1 MKPRACRWIG
11 IFLLP
16 LALASCGGAADETS
30 ITPGTSDRWSVSVL
44 GPRDGASTDHCF
56 EDPLIEESLQS
67 ADLPSTHLGIKL
79 HETATQEDAERI
91 ANCLRERLSSG
102 EVSIRSPK
110 R

>member
-1 MKPRACRWIG
+1 MKRQACRWMSL
-11 IFLLP
+11 FLLP
-16 LALASCGGAADETS
+16 LALAGCGGAADGTS
-30 ITPGTSDRWSVSVL
+30 ITPGTSDRWNVSVL

-79 HETATQEDAERI
+79 LETATQEDAERI
-91 ANCLRERLSSG
+91 ADCLRDRLSSG